1 MKGKPDN
8 LKPAR
13 SVDEARTLG
22 RNGGIKSGETRRK
35 KRDMKK
41 ALESLMEMPI
51 TNGEE
56 ELSAMMEQMGI
67 PKDEQN
73 RMMAIL
79 IAMFREAVYN
89 GNVKAAEFIRDT
101 IGAGAMAEERKEKI
115 KLERERLELEKARS
129 VQSGEGMP
137 VILNVRPEM
146 PNDVQTAKDDQNET
160 AATATTTAD

>member
-13 SVDEARTLG
+13 SVDEARTMG

-51 TNGEE
+51 SNGEE

-79 IAMFREAVYN
+79 IAMFREAVS

-101 IGAGAMAEERKEKI
+101 IGAGAIAEERKEKI

-146 PNDVQTAKDDQNET
+146 PKDVQTAKDDQNEA
-160 AATATTTAD
+160 AATATATD